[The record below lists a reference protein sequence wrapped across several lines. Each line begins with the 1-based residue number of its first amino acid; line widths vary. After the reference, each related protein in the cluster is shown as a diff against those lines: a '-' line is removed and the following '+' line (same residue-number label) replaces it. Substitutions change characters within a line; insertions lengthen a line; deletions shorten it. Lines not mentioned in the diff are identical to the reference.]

1 MPKQHI
7 YLPQKTLDKIK
18 SMVDERLNNGATHAD
33 ANISKLCVE
42 MMNIGIRA
50 FEYHQ
55 NKNNQSEPEIDKM
68 KVIMESLLKTQL
80 CVQEILKMQ
89 FSLQEIKEDSRFDF
103 IESKTQIVKVV
114 DKELTKIYPEKQVH
128 L

>member
-68 KVIMESLLKTQL
+68 KVMMESLLKTQL

-114 DKELTKIYPEKQVH
+114 DKELTKIYP
-128 L
+128 

>member
-55 NKNNQSEPEIDKM
+55 NNHNKNKKVEDKEKMMMASIIKTEMCM
-68 KVIMESLLKTQL
+68 KK
-80 CVQEILKMQ
+80 ILEMQ
-89 FSLQEIKEDSRFDF
+89 FSFNEIKADSRYNFTEMKDEIMDYTKNK
-103 IESKTQIVKVV
+103 IE
-114 DKELTKIYPEKQVH
+114 EIYPKK
-128 L
+128 

>member
-50 FEYHQ
+50 FEYHKNNH
-55 NKNNQSEPEIDKM
+55 NKNKRVEDKEKMMMASIIKTEMCM
-68 KVIMESLLKTQL
+68 KK
-80 CVQEILKMQ
+80 ILEMQ
-89 FSLQEIKEDSRFDF
+89 FSLNEIKADSRYHFTEMKDE
-103 IESKTQIVKVV
+103 IMDYTK
-114 DKELTKIYPEKQVH
+114 TKIDEIYPKK
-128 L
+128 

>member
-42 MMNIGIRA
+42 MMNIGIRV

-55 NKNNQSEPEIDKM
+55 NNYNKNKSVEDKEKMMMASIIKTEMCM
-68 KVIMESLLKTQL
+68 KK
-80 CVQEILKMQ
+80 ILEMQ
-89 FSLQEIKEDSRFDF
+89 FSLNEIKADSRYNFTEIKDEIMDYTKNK
-103 IESKTQIVKVV
+103 IE
-114 DKELTKIYPEKQVH
+114 EIYPKK
-128 L
+128 

>member
-55 NKNNQSEPEIDKM
+55 NNHNKNKRVEDKEKRMMASIIKTEMCM
-68 KVIMESLLKTQL
+68 KK
-80 CVQEILKMQ
+80 ILEMQ
-89 FSLQEIKEDSRFDF
+89 FSLNEIKADSRYHFTEMKDE
-103 IESKTQIVKVV
+103 IMDYTK
-114 DKELTKIYPEKQVH
+114 TKIDEIYPKK
-128 L
+128 

>member
-18 SMVDERLNNGATHAD
+18 SMVDERLNEGASHAD

-42 MMNIGIRA
+42 MMNVGIRA

-68 KVIMESLLKTQL
+68 KVMIESLLKTQL

-114 DKELTKIYPEKQVH
+114 DKELTKIYP
-128 L
+128 

>member
-55 NKNNQSEPEIDKM
+55 NNHYKNKSVEDKEKMMMASIIKTEMCM
-68 KVIMESLLKTQL
+68 KK
-80 CVQEILKMQ
+80 ILEMQ
-89 FSLQEIKEDSRFDF
+89 FSLNEIKADPRYHFTEMKDEIMDYTKNK
-103 IESKTQIVKVV
+103 IEEIFPKK
-114 DKELTKIYPEKQVH
+114 
-128 L
+128 

>member
-42 MMNIGIRA
+42 MMNIGIRV

-55 NKNNQSEPEIDKM
+55 NNHNKNKKVEDKEKMMMASIIKTEMCM
-68 KVIMESLLKTQL
+68 KK
-80 CVQEILKMQ
+80 ILEMQ
-89 FSLQEIKEDSRFDF
+89 FSFNEIKADSRYNFTEMKDEIMDYTKNK
-103 IESKTQIVKVV
+103 IE
-114 DKELTKIYPEKQVH
+114 EIYPKK
-128 L
+128 

>member
-18 SMVDERLNNGATHAD
+18 SMVDERLNHGATHAD

-55 NKNNQSEPEIDKM
+55 NKNKQSEPEIDKM
-68 KVIMESLLKTQL
+68 KVMMESLLKTQL
-80 CVQEILKMQ
+80 CVQEILEMQ
-89 FSLQEIKEDSRFDF
+89 FSLQEIKDDSRYNFTETKKQIIKNTLSGVEQF
-103 IESKTQIVKVV
+103 YPSKK
-114 DKELTKIYPEKQVH
+114 
-128 L
+128 

>member
-55 NKNNQSEPEIDKM
+55 NNHYKNKSVEDKEKMMMASIIKTEMCM
-68 KVIMESLLKTQL
+68 KK
-80 CVQEILKMQ
+80 ILEMQ
-89 FSLQEIKEDSRFDF
+89 FSLNEIKADPRYHFTEMRDEIMDYTKNK
-103 IESKTQIVKVV
+103 IE
-114 DKELTKIYPEKQVH
+114 EIYPKK
-128 L
+128 

>member
-55 NKNNQSEPEIDKM
+55 NNHNKNKNTDDKEKMMIASIIKTEMCM
-68 KVIMESLLKTQL
+68 KK
-80 CVQEILKMQ
+80 ILEMQ
-89 FSLQEIKEDSRFDF
+89 FSLNEIRADSRYNFTEMKDE
-103 IESKTQIVKVV
+103 IM
-114 DKELTKIYPEKQVH
+114 DYTKNKIDEIYPKK
-128 L
+128 

>member
-42 MMNIGIRA
+42 MMNIGIRV

-55 NKNNQSEPEIDKM
+55 NNNNKNKSVNDKEKMMIASIIKTEMCM
-68 KVIMESLLKTQL
+68 KK
-80 CVQEILKMQ
+80 ILEMQ
-89 FSLQEIKEDSRFDF
+89 FSLNEIKADPRYHFTEMKDEIMDYTKNK
-103 IESKTQIVKVV
+103 IE
-114 DKELTKIYPEKQVH
+114 EIYPKK
-128 L
+128 

>member
-55 NKNNQSEPEIDKM
+55 NNHNKNKSVEDKEKMMMASIIKTEMCM
-68 KVIMESLLKTQL
+68 KK
-80 CVQEILKMQ
+80 ILEMQ
-89 FSLQEIKEDSRFDF
+89 FSLNEIKADPRYNFTEMKDEIMDYTKNK
-103 IESKTQIVKVV
+103 IE
-114 DKELTKIYPEKQVH
+114 EIYPKK
-128 L
+128 

>member
-42 MMNIGIRA
+42 MMNIGIRV

-55 NKNNQSEPEIDKM
+55 NNNNKNKSVNDKEKMMMASIIKTEMCM
-68 KVIMESLLKTQL
+68 KK
-80 CVQEILKMQ
+80 ILEMQ
-89 FSLQEIKEDSRFDF
+89 FSLNEIKADPRYHFTEMKNEIMDYTKNK
-103 IESKTQIVKVV
+103 IE
-114 DKELTKIYPEKQVH
+114 EIYPKK
-128 L
+128 

>member
-42 MMNIGIRA
+42 MMMNIIKIKISSLSPKSIR
-50 FEYHQ
+50 
-55 NKNNQSEPEIDKM
+55 
-68 KVIMESLLKTQL
+68 
-80 CVQEILKMQ
+80 
-89 FSLQEIKEDSRFDF
+89 
-103 IESKTQIVKVV
+103 
-114 DKELTKIYPEKQVH
+114 
-128 L
+128 

>member
-33 ANISKLCVE
+33 ANISKMCVE
-42 MMNIGIRA
+42 MMNIGIRV

-55 NKNNQSEPEIDKM
+55 NNNNKNKNAD
-68 KVIMESLLKTQL
+68 
-80 CVQEILKMQ
+80 
-89 FSLQEIKEDSRFDF
+89 
-103 IESKTQIVKVV
+103 
-114 DKELTKIYPEKQVH
+114 DKEKMMMASIIKTEMCIKKYWKCNLALTKSKPIHVIISPK
-128 L
+128 

>member
-18 SMVDERLNNGATHAD
+18 SMVDDRLNDGATHAE

-42 MMNIGIRA
+42 MINIGIRA

-68 KVIMESLLKTQL
+68 KVMLESLLKTQL

-103 IESKTQIVKVV
+103 IESKTQILKVV
-114 DKELTKIYPEKQVH
+114 GKELTKIYP
-128 L
+128 

>member
-18 SMVDERLNNGATHAD
+18 SMVDERLNHGATHAD

-42 MMNIGIRA
+42 MINIGIRA

-55 NKNNQSEPEIDKM
+55 NKNKQPEPEIDKI
-68 KVIMESLLKTQL
+68 KVMMESLLKTQL
-80 CVQEILKMQ
+80 CVQNILEMQ
-89 FSLQEIKEDSRFDF
+89 FSLQEIKEDSRYNFTEKKAE
-103 IESKTQIVKVV
+103 IIQATQSGL
-114 DKELTKIYPEKQVH
+114 EPFYPSQK
-128 L
+128 

>member
-55 NKNNQSEPEIDKM
+55 NNHNKNKR
-68 KVIMESLLKTQL
+68 V
-80 CVQEILKMQ
+80 
-89 FSLQEIKEDSRFDF
+89 R
-103 IESKTQIVKVV
+103 
-114 DKELTKIYPEKQVH
+114 TKKK
-128 L
+128 

>member
-18 SMVDERLNNGATHAD
+18 SMVDERLNEGASHVD

-42 MMNIGIRA
+42 MISIGIRT

-55 NKNNQSEPEIDKM
+55 NKHNQCESEIDNIKIM
-68 KVIMESLLKTQL
+68 MESLLKTQL

-103 IESKTQIVKVV
+103 IESKSQIIKVAG
-114 DKELTKIYPEKQVH
+114 KELKKIYPEKLVH
-128 L
+128 S

>member
-55 NKNNQSEPEIDKM
+55 NNHNKNKSVEDKEKMMMASIIKTEMCM
-68 KVIMESLLKTQL
+68 KK
-80 CVQEILKMQ
+80 ILEMQ
-89 FSLQEIKEDSRFDF
+89 FSLNEIKADSRYHFTEMKDEIMDYTKNK
-103 IESKTQIVKVV
+103 IE
-114 DKELTKIYPEKQVH
+114 EIYPKK
-128 L
+128 

>member
-7 YLPQKTLDKIK
+7 YLPKKTLDKIK

-68 KVIMESLLKTQL
+68 KVMMESLLKTQL

-114 DKELTKIYPEKQVH
+114 DKELTKIYP
-128 L
+128 

>member
-42 MMNIGIRA
+42 MMNIGIRV
-50 FEYHQ
+50 FEYHKNNH
-55 NKNNQSEPEIDKM
+55 NKNKSVEDKEKMMMASIIKTEMCM
-68 KVIMESLLKTQL
+68 KK
-80 CVQEILKMQ
+80 ILEMQ
-89 FSLQEIKEDSRFDF
+89 FSLNEIKADSRYNFTEIKDEIMDYTKNK
-103 IESKTQIVKVV
+103 IE
-114 DKELTKIYPEKQVH
+114 EIYPNK
-128 L
+128 

>member
-55 NKNNQSEPEIDKM
+55 NNHNKNKNTDDKEKMMIASIIKTEMCM
-68 KVIMESLLKTQL
+68 KK
-80 CVQEILKMQ
+80 ILEMQ
-89 FSLQEIKEDSRFDF
+89 FSFNEIRADSRYNFTEMKDEIMNYTNNK
-103 IESKTQIVKVV
+103 IE
-114 DKELTKIYPEKQVH
+114 EIYPKK
-128 L
+128 